1 MVEGVGVW
9 YLYEITLWLQA
20 GTLLRHSFRHH

>member
-9 YLYEITLWLQA
+9 YLYEIVLWLHP
-20 GTLLRHSFRHH
+20 GNILRYTFRNH